1 MTPIK
6 IYYKDVPG
14 YNLVSSKDGARVWT
28 RNIRSLNDDY
38 KSSIF
43 PILDLLGID
52 YEFSQDAESLALI
65 DIGSLHPSSD
75 DFFKICETASNTYRK
90 AVVFST
96 QEPWQWPHVEKI
108 LSTFNNLFLFDAGT
122 PLKDNKVYHERYGNF
137 PAFLCRVFTPR
148 LHVTMVCG
156 DDLSYKREYKKL
168 YSCLL
173 ARWRVEKHL
182 LFSML
187 SYNNFLDSG
196 YVTFNPLLNP
206 SENEFLMAEQDVQS
220 RIQNFEHTID
230 ILMPNADQSFK
241 DYTYQGLTKFE
252 SMRFEH
258 DVFIDEAQFN
268 ESVIGRPPVKWFD
281 PTLRAQPKFIFEESC
296 FSLVCESF
304 SGIRLGQDNEGLF
317 EPIINRPYITEKSI
331 ATILNGHPW
340 LVFGEASFH
349 TTLESYG
356 FQAHDE
362 LFNLNFDRDIIHG
375 NRIEAIKNNMLGL
388 EIAQMQEILWD
399 QNSETNKKIRHN
411 KHNLFHM
418 KSKMWDELREGITS
432 IFNRVRDLNV

>member
-108 LSTFNNLFLFDAGT
+108 LSTFNNLFLFDSGT

-148 LHVTMVCG
+148 LHVTMVSV

-268 ESVIGRPPVKWFD
+268 KSISSRPPVKWFD
-281 PTLRAQPKFIFEESC
+281 PTLRAQPKC
-296 FSLVCESF
+296 A
-304 SGIRLGQDNEGLF
+304 RA
-317 EPIINRPYITEKSI
+317 R
-331 ATILNGHPW
+331 
-340 LVFGEASFH
+340 
-349 TTLESYG
+349 
-356 FQAHDE
+356 
-362 LFNLNFDRDIIHG
+362 G
-375 NRIEAIKNNMLGL
+375 NTAR
-388 EIAQMQEILWD
+388 QPQC
-399 QNSETNKKIRHN
+399 
-411 KHNLFHM
+411 
-418 KSKMWDELREGITS
+418 
-432 IFNRVRDLNV
+432 